1 MSPTTNHPTTH
12 RHPTPYN
19 IRPLHRYAGS
29 DGGGAGGGSV
39 GGNPTTYTTWISY
52 AAWQRSLVT
61 GNTTVLSTIRD
72 GAAAIFRGAYVDG
85 HLRSSAGRPCWS
97 QSDGSDAMEVR
108 PYLLEYSD
116 R

>member
-1 MSPTTNHPTTH
+1 MSLKSNHPPPPHTFNKHT
-12 RHPTPYN
+12 
-19 IRPLHRYAGS
+19 RPLHRYAGS
-29 DGGGAGGGSV
+29 DGGGAGGSSV

-61 GNTTVLSTIRD
+61 GNTTILSTIRD

-108 PYLLEYSD
+108 AMLFEYRD

>member
-1 MSPTTNHPTTH
+1 
-12 RHPTPYN
+12 
-19 IRPLHRYAGS
+19 
-29 DGGGAGGGSV
+29 V

-108 PYLLEYSD
+108 PCYSSIVMGD
-116 R
+116 EFCRARGTRRERETER